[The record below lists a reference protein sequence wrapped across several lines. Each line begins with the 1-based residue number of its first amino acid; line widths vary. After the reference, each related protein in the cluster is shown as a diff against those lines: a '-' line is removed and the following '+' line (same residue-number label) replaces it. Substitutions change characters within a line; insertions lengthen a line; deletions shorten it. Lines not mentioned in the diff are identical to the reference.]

1 MDGWR
6 ESRITGLYVRHR
18 IHDRERTEHRMRR
31 RSSPGIVA
39 RMNNR
44 TIAALLALLTVVFV
58 VLNFTVEE
66 AGTIFLILAVAAG
79 IGAGYYFGRS

>member
-1 MDGWR
+1 
-6 ESRITGLYVRHR
+6 
-18 IHDRERTEHRMRR
+18 MRR
-31 RSSPGIVA
+31 RSIPGIVA

-58 VLNFTVEE
+58 VLNFTVED